1 MAPRCWLVNSSMP
14 RASTASGA
22 TTPPTVFA
30 KRAGKQRER
39 SQSKHGTTCDNE
51 FHGISPSVVCGPCDF
66 RNKSDSREPF
76 VAENQPPTGS
86 NPATRL
92 GNRPVPMLP
101 GERSVKREPKEVAEN
116 GQSFSDPKSAFGQ
129 SVVRRE
135 GGGIGPR
142 PVEQS
147 GLYRGSRLNWRR
159 LPCRLRFNTR
169 SNASVSC
176 NTAGTDYCNE
186 AWYPRTTLRDHRSVR

>member
-1 MAPRCWLVNSSMP
+1 MP

-101 GERSVKREPKEVAEN
+101 GERSVKREPRKRAMFFRPQVPV
-116 GQSFSDPKSAFGQ
+116 GR
-129 SVVRRE
+129 SVVRRQA
-135 GGGIGPR
+135 GP
-142 PVEQS
+142 PQEPTS
-147 GLYRGSRLNWRR
+147 DS
-159 LPCRLRFNTR
+159 
-169 SNASVSC
+169 
-176 NTAGTDYCNE
+176 
-186 AWYPRTTLRDHRSVR
+186 